1 MDKLDAVV
9 QKMNSSYRILLGDLT
24 MKNLLTAAVLTATL
38 AFSAGAKADIIAN
51 IFDANQKEAYAQLAG
66 ASEWA
71 LVGSA
76 DFDKAKAPYDGVFTV
91 TNLLDRYREDDQKV
105 GNQQGTYT
113 LDTYK
118 GMGAGYTNALTGT
131 DDYVGMVFSH
141 NSANTAS
148 VALPG
153 GLIDSFYV
161 NVSTHADVN
170 STQGTF
176 DITLTT
182 TNGTQVFK
190 DVAFGWAGFILEEGV
205 YLTGFEI
212 SQNSNPNTGF
222 TFNFVP
228 GDGTA
233 VTPEP
238 ASLLIFVMGLAG
250 LGLASRRRRAR
261 DVKNDNEH
269 GFAQ

>member
-1 MDKLDAVV
+1 
-9 QKMNSSYRILLGDLT
+9 
-24 MKNLLTAAVLTATL
+24 MKNLLTTAMLIAAF
-38 AFSAGAKADIIAN
+38 AFSATAKADIIAN
-51 IFDANQKEAYAQLAG
+51 LFTADQKEAYMQLAG

-76 DFDKAKAPYDGVFTV
+76 EFDKAKAPYEGVFTL
-91 TNLLDRYREDDQKV
+91 TNLLDQYRADDQKV
-105 GNQQGTYT
+105 GNQEGSYI
-113 LDTYK
+113 LDTYN
-118 GMGAGYTNALTGT
+118 GMGAGYANALTGI

-141 NSANTAS
+141 NSANTSS

-182 TNGTQVFK
+182 TNGTQVFE
-190 DVAFGWAGFILEEGV
+190 DIAFGWAGFILDEGV

-212 SQNSNPNTGF
+212 TQNSNPNTGF
-222 TFNFVP
+222 TFDFVP

-233 VTPEP
+233 ATPEP
-238 ASLLIFVMGLAG
+238 ASLLIFGVGLAG
-250 LGLASRRRRAR
+250 LGLARRRKQTRDAR
-261 DVKNDNEH
+261 
-269 GFAQ
+269 